1 MYKFLAVAIGSA
13 SSGLLLIIFLT
24 SFMGIFYAY
33 SVLITLEFFVFVNFF
48 IHEKWTFA
56 DIPKISRKS
65 SRFIKF
71 NLVAL
76 IAIGINESILIS
88 LTDLGGINYI
98 ISEII
103 AMGVTFFFNFTI
115 GKKLIWN
122 K

>member
-48 IHEKWTFA
+48 IHERWTFV